1 MCGDNALC
9 QDMIGPVNVTGV
21 GFNCTC
27 LQGFAGDACKGKGCK
42 GCKGMWIIKTGS

>member
-27 LQGFAGDACKGKGCK
+27 LQGFAGDAYK